1 MTNDDILELMRRCDL
16 SKGKVLIPNQ
26 AYLFHRDFRL
36 NGFNYEDTELIVL
49 VKSGIKAGGIYRM
62 GSYDMHWIIKPKFRG
77 QHILSDFFRTGII
90 NEIWPEN
97 KSVKL
102 CEVYSESEYKKKK
115 HLADILGLSIKNQ
128 EEIESFLSYV
138 ENQKKK
144 HYNQVN

>member
-1 MTNDDILELMRRCDL
+1 MTNDDILELIRRCDL

-49 VKSGIKAGGIYRM
+49 VNSGVKVGGIYRM

>member
-1 MTNDDILELMRRCDL
+1 MLKTLQTIALQKNQLIKDIRTRE
-16 SKGKVLIPNQ
+16 
-26 AYLFHRDFRL
+26 
-36 NGFNYEDTELIVL
+36 
-49 VKSGIKAGGIYRM
+49 
-62 GSYDMHWIIKPKFRG
+62 IKPKFRG
-77 QHILSDFFRTGII
+77 QHILSDFFKTGII